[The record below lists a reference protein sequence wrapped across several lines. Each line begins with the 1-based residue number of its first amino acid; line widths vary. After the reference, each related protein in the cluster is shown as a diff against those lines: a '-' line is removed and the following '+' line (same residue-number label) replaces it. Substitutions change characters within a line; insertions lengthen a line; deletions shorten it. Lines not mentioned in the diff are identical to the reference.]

1 MKPKN
6 HHNRSK
12 QTRARKT
19 PRKQR
24 QSATPKELGDKLL
37 AESELPDHGPR
48 QASEPPA
55 AAVVGGRTARPAP
68 PYRRLRVYPF
78 DPSTGTSL
86 KTIGVNEVI
95 LRVPWEASLDPDPA
109 DGLGISSV
117 HDLQPGPVGEYL
129 EIIDYDPA
137 SRCYYD
143 PVDLNNPSLLATDGL
158 KPSEGNPQFHQQMV
172 YAVAMSTINR
182 FERAMGRR
190 VMWSARV
197 PPDVPRSEAQRKGRE
212 PWDEFVRRLR
222 IYPHAMREANA
233 YYSKSKKALLLGYFL
248 ADSAAPEDMLPGGTV
263 FTCLSHDVIAHEMT
277 HAILDGLQEWFI
289 EPTNPDVW
297 AFHEGFADIV
307 ALLLRCSYPEVL
319 RHQIVQCRGDFR
331 GDTMLGQLATQFGR
345 ALGLHSGLRNAIGS
359 RNEKGEW
366 VPAKADPQ
374 LYRKVA
380 EPHTRGA
387 ILVAAIFDAFV
398 SMYESRTEDL
408 VRLAT
413 GGTGILQSG
422 ALHPDLVDRLAQ
434 EAAKSATHLLTI
446 CIRAIDYCPP
456 VDITFGDYLRAMLTA
471 DRDMVPDDQHH
482 YRVALIE
489 AFRRRGIY
497 PLDVRTMSED
507 SLVWR
512 RPSEDDMEH
521 MKLAVS
527 NAIQWAQSESL
538 FQELSDELMQQEIGT
553 LGQLV
558 PLWNI
563 TCNRRRVFNLILRLQ
578 AALHEGFREDLRSLS
593 LFGID
598 PKVSQGRFLIRAL
611 RPIRRQNQMG
621 QSIVELVFS
630 AVQKQTLP
638 VGDGTPPSEDFYG
651 GATVVINA
659 ESQDVRYV
667 IGKDIASTSRRR
679 RWEAYHRDPEGSLAD
694 MYFGKRFAED
704 EPFAMLHGMED
715 SYE

>member
-1 MKPKN
+1 M
-6 HHNRSK
+6 
-12 QTRARKT
+12 
-19 PRKQR
+19 
-24 QSATPKELGDKLL
+24 
-37 AESELPDHGPR
+37 
-48 QASEPPA
+48 
-55 AAVVGGRTARPAP
+55 
-68 PYRRLRVYPF
+68 
-78 DPSTGTSL
+78 
-86 KTIGVNEVI
+86 
-95 LRVPWEASLDPDPA
+95 DPDPT
-109 DGLGISSV
+109 DEPGIPTV

-143 PVDLNNPSLLATDGL
+143 PVDLNDPSLLAQDGL
-158 KPSEGNPQFHQQMV
+158 TPSEGNPQFHQQMV
-172 YAVAMSTINR
+172 YAVAMSTIHR

-190 VMWSARV
+190 VMWSAHV
-197 PPDVPRSEAQRKGRE
+197 PADVPRTKAQRQDRE

-233 YYSKSKKALLLGYFL
+233 YYSPEKKALLLGYFP
-248 ADSAAPEDMLPGGTV
+248 AGSSAPEDMLPGGMI
-263 FTCLSHDVIAHEMT
+263 FTCLSHDVTAHEIT

-289 EPTNPDVW
+289 KPTNPDVL

-319 RHQIVQCRGDFR
+319 RHQIVQCRGDLR

-345 ALGLHSGLRNAIGS
+345 ALGMHSGLRSAIGS
-359 RNEKGEW
+359 RNEEGVW
-366 VPAKADPQ
+366 SPAKVDPQ
-374 LYRKVA
+374 LYRREV
-380 EPHTRGA
+380 EPHARGA
-387 ILVAAIFDAFV
+387 ILVAAVFDAFV
-398 SMYESRTEDL
+398 SMYQSRTEDL

-413 GGTGILQSG
+413 GGTGILQGG

-434 EAAKSATHLLTI
+434 EAAKSATHLLTM

-456 VDITFGDYLRAMLTA
+456 VDITFGDFLRAMVTA

-512 RPSEDDMEH
+512 GPSEDDVKH
-521 MKLAVS
+521 MKDAVS
-527 NAIQWAQSESL
+527 KAIQWAQSESL
-538 FQELSDELMQQEIGT
+538 FQKLSDELMLQNIRT

-563 TCNRRRVFNLILRLQ
+563 LCDRRRVFNLILRLQ
-578 AALHEGFREDLRSLS
+578 AALHEGFREDLRSLA

-598 PKVSQGRFLIRAL
+598 PKVDQGKFLIRAL
-611 RPIRRQNQMG
+611 RPIRRQDQMG
-621 QSIVELVFS
+621 QSVVELVFS
-630 AVQKQTLP
+630 VVQKQTLRI
-638 VGDGTPPSEDFYG
+638 GDGDDVRSEDFWG

-659 ESQDVRYV
+659 ETQDVRYV
-667 IGKDIASTSRRR
+667 IGKDIRDTVRRR
-679 RWEAYHRDPEGSLAD
+679 RWEAYHQNPAGSLTE
-694 MYFGKRFAED
+694 MYFGRRFADD
-704 EPFAMLHGMED
+704 EPFAMLHGMENSD
-715 SYE
+715 A